1 MSETRKS
8 IIDFIVDT
16 FAILANQIEIASSL
30 NLQDR
35 NIHLENDFR
44 DLLNIIY
51 GDRVFRNLNND
62 AQNNAAIDLG
72 DNLNDISIQ
81 ITSTTSTQK
90 VKNTI
95 GKFQGKYNII
105 VMLYCVTKKPK
116 RNTSFDSLLD
126 ENTKL
131 EEWDLSD
138 LTAKINDLP
147 DDRLNSVNN
156 LFKSKFISDI
166 NQVISDISATEQW
179 DSLTPEDVRNIE
191 DKLKD
196 VCAEIRQS
204 RIAQYCREIAS
215 GKIELQYYSERD
227 ISAMKFRIFEVC
239 QDELNNIIE
248 KKESPQCTIEEIKSI
263 LECYNQRAVQV
274 ITSMSTDYNY
284 PIKNE
289 TTLRKVVLSLIDECY
304 ISFDEKGLY
313 GN

>member
-1 MSETRKS
+1 MD
-8 IIDFIVDT
+8 IINFIVNT
-16 FAILANQIEIASSL
+16 FSILANQIQIANSV

-44 DLLNIIY
+44 DLLNLIY
-51 GDRVFRNLNND
+51 TDRTFKNLNED
-62 AQNNAAIDLG
+62 TSNNTAIDLG
-72 DNLNDISIQ
+72 DNLNEISIQ

-90 VKNTI
+90 VRDTI
-95 GKFQGKYNII
+95 TKFKGEYKKI
-105 VMLYCVTKKPK
+105 VMLYCVIKKPQ
-116 RNTSFDSLLD
+116 RIGSFDSLLGGV
-126 ENTKL
+126 EF
-131 EEWDLSD
+131 EEWDLID
-138 LTAKINDLP
+138 LLKKIQ
-147 DDRLNSVNN
+147 N
-156 LFKSKFISDI
+156 LSNEKLDNVYAFIKSKFAIDTLQLSEDT
-166 NQVISDISATEQW
+166 SAAEEW
-179 DSLTPEDVRNIE
+179 EALEPEDVRNIE

-204 RIAQYCREIAS
+204 RIIQYCREIAS

-263 LECYNQRAVQV
+263 IECYNQRAVQV
-274 ITSMSTDYNY
+274 ITNMSTDYNY

>member
-1 MSETRKS
+1 MD
-8 IIDFIVDT
+8 IINFIVNT
-16 FAILANQIEIASSL
+16 FSILANQIQIANSL

-44 DLLNIIY
+44 DLLNLIY
-51 GDRVFRNLNND
+51 ADRTFKNLNED
-62 AQNNAAIDLG
+62 TSNNTAIDLG
-72 DNLNDISIQ
+72 DNLNEISIQ
-81 ITSTTSTQK
+81 ITSTTSIQK
-90 VKNTI
+90 VRDTI
-95 GKFQGKYNII
+95 TKFKGEYKTI
-105 VMLYCVTKKPK
+105 VMLYCVIKKPQ
-116 RNTSFDSLLD
+116 RIGSFDNLLGGV
-126 ENTKL
+126 EF
-131 EEWDLSD
+131 EEWDLID
-138 LTAKINDLP
+138 LSKKIQ
-147 DDRLNSVNN
+147 N
-156 LFKSKFISDI
+156 LSNEELDKVYTFIKSKFAVDTLQLSEDT
-166 NQVISDISATEQW
+166 SAAEEW
-179 DSLTPEDVRNIE
+179 EALEPEDVRNIE
-191 DKLKD
+191 DKLKN

-204 RIAQYCREIAS
+204 RIIQYCREIAS

-263 LECYNQRAVQV
+263 IECYNQRAVQV
-274 ITSMSTDYNY
+274 IANMSTDYNY

>member
-1 MSETRKS
+1 MD
-8 IIDFIVDT
+8 IINFIVNT
-16 FAILANQIEIASSL
+16 FSILANQIQIANSL

-44 DLLNIIY
+44 DLLNLIY
-51 GDRVFRNLNND
+51 DDRTFKNLNED
-62 AQNNAAIDLG
+62 TSNNTAIDLG
-72 DNLNDISIQ
+72 DNLNEISIQ

-90 VKNTI
+90 VRDTI
-95 GKFQGKYNII
+95 AKFQGEYKKII
-105 VMLYCVTKKPK
+105 MLYCVIKKPQ
-116 RNTSFDSLLD
+116 RTNSFNNLLGSV
-126 ENTKL
+126 EF
-131 EEWDLSD
+131 EEWDLID
-138 LTAKINDLP
+138 LSKKIQ
-147 DDRLNSVNN
+147 N
-156 LFKSKFISDI
+156 LSNEKLDNVYAFIKSKFAVDTIQLSE
-166 NQVISDISATEQW
+166 DISAVEEW
-179 DSLTPEDVRNIE
+179 EALDPEDVRNIE

-204 RIAQYCREIAS
+204 RIIQYCREIAS

-274 ITSMSTDYNY
+274 ITNMSTDYNY

>member
-1 MSETRKS
+1 MD
-8 IIDFIVDT
+8 IINFIVNT
-16 FAILANQIEIASSL
+16 FSILANQIQIANCL

-44 DLLNIIY
+44 DLLNLIY
-51 GDRVFRNLNND
+51 DDRTFKNLNEDNLNNT
-62 AQNNAAIDLG
+62 AIDLG
-72 DNLNDISIQ
+72 DNLNEISIQ

-90 VKNTI
+90 VRDTI
-95 GKFQGKYNII
+95 TKFQGEYKKII
-105 VMLYCVTKKPK
+105 MLYCVIKKPQ
-116 RNTSFDSLLD
+116 RTGSFSNLLGSI
-126 ENTKL
+126 EF
-131 EEWDLSD
+131 EEWDLTD
-138 LTAKINDLP
+138 LSKKIQ
-147 DDRLNSVNN
+147 N
-156 LFKSKFISDI
+156 LSNEKLDNVYAFIKSKFAIDTIQLSED
-166 NQVISDISATEQW
+166 VSAVEEW
-179 DSLTPEDVRNIE
+179 EALEPEDVRNIE

-196 VCAEIRQS
+196 VCTEIRQS
-204 RIAQYCREIAS
+204 RIIQYCREIAS